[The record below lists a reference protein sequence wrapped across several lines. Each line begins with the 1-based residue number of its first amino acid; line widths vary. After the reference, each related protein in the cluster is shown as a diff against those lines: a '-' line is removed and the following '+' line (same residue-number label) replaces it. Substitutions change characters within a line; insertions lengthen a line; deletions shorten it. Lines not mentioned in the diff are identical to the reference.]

1 MENVSCFA
9 LRLPCL
15 QPSQGYIEKSP
26 AVANLSG
33 VFLIRK
39 ECNENIG
46 CVLAIPL
53 NLWFIIS
60 ISNFYTRFPST
71 IFQISIFFK
80 AFE

>member
-33 VFLIRK
+33 VLPHK
-39 ECNENIG
+39 KG
-46 CVLAIPL
+46 V
-53 NLWFIIS
+53 
-60 ISNFYTRFPST
+60 
-71 IFQISIFFK
+71 
-80 AFE
+80 